1 MWELVKNI
9 FSPTQ
14 YMPHGHCY
22 LWQTPLVWL
31 HVTGDFLIAI
41 AYFSIPMML
50 IYFIFKRR
58 DVPFLGIFALFGA
71 FIILC
76 GTGHLLEIW
85 TLWHSAYWLSGIEK
99 AATALVSCFTAGQM
113 VTLLPQFLSLK
124 TPQELEAINSKL
136 QSEIAVRED
145 AELALRC
152 AYDDLEIKVQE
163 RTAQL
168 RETNSYL
175 EAEIRE
181 RIAAESALRERE
193 IRLTE
198 QQSGLLELAKNS
210 SIYEGN
216 ICEALREITK
226 MATRTLNVA
235 RGSIWFYKED
245 KSVICCADL
254 YQLMANQHS
263 GGAELKVAEYP
274 SYFEALNTEQV
285 IAALDAKTDPRT
297 QEFRESYL
305 MPSNISSLL
314 DVPITHQG
322 QIVGVICLEH
332 QGMPRNWT
340 LEEQSFASYLAQMT
354 ALAMESRDR
363 KQAELKL
370 RSVTERLQYLLAAT
384 PAVIFSCKL
393 GGNYDV
399 TFVSEN
405 IISMIGYEAQEF
417 IDGSLDW
424 HSLIHPEDLEVVN
437 TSFAQILEKESIF
450 YEYRER
456 HKDGSYRWIYDE
468 VKLVKDAAGLPV
480 ECVGYGV
487 DITARKQ
494 AEIALQQQL
503 KRERLVNAIQER
515 IRSSLQLEEVMTM
528 AVEEV
533 RQFLAT
539 DRTVIYR
546 FNSDWSGFVAVESVA
561 VGRMPI
567 LGIEINDSCFQERYV
582 SVYEQGHIRAID
594 NIYTAGISECYL
606 NLLSQLEIKA
616 NLVVPI
622 LQGENLWG
630 LLIAHH
636 CRSQRHWN
644 SSEIES
650 LKQISVQLGIAIQ
663 QSILF
668 EQAKT
673 EIADRKLAETALQK
687 AVVAAD
693 TANRAKSEFLSSMSH
708 ELRTPLNAIL
718 GFSQVM
724 ARDSSLNN
732 QHQEH
737 LEIINRAG
745 EHLLSLIND
754 ILEMSKIEA
763 GRSQLN
769 ESSFNLMYLLET
781 LEEMFRL
788 KAESKKLQLNFEV
801 VDGVPH
807 FVNGDEGKLRQILIN
822 LVGNAIKF
830 TETGSVTLRVKKKVE
845 ESLAVE
851 TAEFTGT
858 QTKPAGAGSEKS
870 ESLAVETTST
880 QTKPPDAGSNQS
892 AQGDFDCVDA
902 NSIRPEFLQNFD
914 CVDANSIRPVLLRL
928 DFEIEDTGAGI
939 AAFEMNK
946 LFQPFEQ
953 TKTGY
958 KSQQGTGLGLPI
970 SRNFV
975 QMMGGDISVS
985 STPDLGSKFAFD
997 IELRLAH
1004 PTDVKMLKPHKKVI
1018 GLAPDQPEYRILVVD
1033 DRPDN
1038 CLVIVR
1044 LLSPLG
1050 ILVREARN
1058 GQEAIAVWEDWQ
1070 PHLIWMDM
1078 QMPVMN
1084 GYEATR
1090 QIKAHPLGK
1099 QTAIVALTA
1108 SVFEEERTTILA
1120 AGCDDFM
1127 CKPFEANILFAKL
1140 EELLG
1145 VRYIYEEPVEAKLE
1159 NESEISGIT
1168 SNQSVELQLCKM
1180 PVEWVQ
1186 KIYDAAH
1193 ECCDDKIILLIEEMP
1208 REFAT
1213 AAHFLTTLV
1222 HDFLFDDIIELA
1234 KSAATAR
1241 QF

>member
-1 MWELVKNI
+1 MWEALKNI

-41 AYFSIPMML
+41 AYYSIPAML

-71 FIILC
+71 FIVLC

-99 AATALVSCFTAGQM
+99 GITALVSCYTAASM

-124 TPQELEAINSKL
+124 TPQELEAINRKL

-145 AELALRC
+145 AELALRH
-152 AYDDLEIKVQE
+152 AYDDLEVKVQE

-168 RETNSYL
+168 TEINGYL

-193 IRLTE
+193 TRLTE
-198 QQSGLLELAKNS
+198 QQNGLLELAKNS

-216 ICEALREITK
+216 IGEALREITQ
-226 MATRTLNVA
+226 MATRTLNVDRA
-235 RGSIWFYKED
+235 SIWFYHED
-245 KSVICCADL
+245 KSALCCADIYEL
-254 YQLMANQHS
+254 TPNQHS
-263 GGAELKVAEYP
+263 AGAELKVADYP
-274 SYFEALNTEQV
+274 SYFQALKTEQA
-285 IAALDAKTDPRT
+285 IAAVDATTDPRT
-297 QEFRESYL
+297 REFSESYL
-305 MPSNISSLL
+305 RPLNISSML
-314 DVPITHQG
+314 DVPITHKG
-322 QIVGVICLEH
+322 QVAGVICLEH
-332 QGMPRNWT
+332 QGTTRNWT
-340 LEEQSFASYLAQMT
+340 LDEQSFASYVAQVA
-354 ALAMESRDR
+354 ALAMEARDR
-363 KQAELKL
+363 KQAELNL
-370 RSVTERLQYLLAAT
+370 RSVTERLQYLLATT

-399 TFVSEN
+399 TFVSDN
-405 IISMIGYEAQEF
+405 VVSMIGYEARELV
-417 IDGSLDW
+417 DGSLDW
-424 HSLIHPEDLEVVN
+424 HHLIHPEDREIVA
-437 TSFAQILEKESIF
+437 TAYAQILEKESIS

-468 VKLVKDAAGLPV
+468 IKLVKDAAGLPV

-487 DITARKQ
+487 DVTARKQ
-494 AEIALQQQL
+494 AEIALKQQV

-515 IRSSLQLEEVMTM
+515 IRSSLNVEEVMTM

-533 RQFLAT
+533 RHFLST

-546 FNSDWSGFVAVESVA
+546 FNPDWSGFIAVESVS
-561 VGRMPI
+561 VSTMPI
-567 LGIEINDSCFQERYV
+567 LGIDINDPCFRENYV
-582 SVYEQGHIRAID
+582 SVYEEGHLRAID
-594 NIYTAGISECYL
+594 NIYTAGLSECHV
-606 NLLSQLEIKA
+606 NLLSEFEIKA

-622 LQGENLWG
+622 LQGEKLWG

-636 CRSQRHWN
+636 CRSQRHWT

-650 LKQISVQLGIAIQ
+650 LQQISVQLAIAIK
-663 QSILF
+663 QSTLF

-673 EIADRKLAETALQK
+673 EIAERKLAETALQK

-724 ARDSSLNN
+724 VRDSSLNN
-732 QHQEH
+732 QHQQH

-745 EHLLSLIND
+745 EHLLALIND

-769 ESSFNLMYLLET
+769 ESSFNLMRLLKT

-788 KAESKKLQLNFEV
+788 KAKSKKLQLNLEV
-801 VDGVPH
+801 GDGVPH
-807 FVNGDEGKLRQILIN
+807 FVTGDEGKLRQILIN

-830 TETGSVTLRVKKKVE
+830 TERGSVTLRVKNQVQESLRAETVE
-845 ESLAVE
+845 FGDTHTKLAGPGSENSEILAVE
-851 TAEFTGT
+851 TAVIQKQPGWYTGFN
-858 QTKPAGAGSEKS
+858 QS
-870 ESLAVETTST
+870 ESLANFS
-880 QTKPPDAGSNQS
+880 
-892 AQGDFDCVDA
+892 CVDA
-902 NSIRPEFLQNFD
+902 NDLRSEFL
-914 CVDANSIRPVLLRL
+914 RL
-928 DFEIEDTGAGI
+928 QFEIEDTGLGI
-939 AAFEMNK
+939 APEEMNK
-946 LFQPFEQ
+946 LFEPFEQ
-953 TKTGY
+953 TKTGQ

-970 SRNFV
+970 SRKFV
-975 QMMGGDISVS
+975 QMMGGDITVS
-985 STPDLGSKFAFD
+985 STPELGSNFAFD
-997 IELRLAH
+997 IQISLAT
-1004 PTDVKMLKPHKKVI
+1004 PSEIKILKPQKKVI
-1018 GLAPDQPEYRILVVD
+1018 GLAPNQPEYRILVVD
-1033 DRPDN
+1033 DRADN
-1038 CLVIVR
+1038 CLVIER

-1050 ILVREARN
+1050 LIVRSARD
-1058 GQEAIAVWEDWQ
+1058 GEEAIAVWEDWQ

-1078 QMPVMN
+1078 QMPVMD

-1090 QIKAHPLGK
+1090 KIKAHPLGK
-1099 QTAIVALTA
+1099 QTVIVALTA
-1108 SVFEEERTTILA
+1108 SAFEEERQTILG

-1127 CKPFEANILFAKL
+1127 RKPFEAKILFAKM

-1145 VRYIYEEPVEAKLE
+1145 VRYIYEESVDTPLE
-1159 NESEISGIT
+1159 NESDISGVT
-1168 SNQSVELQLCKM
+1168 SNQSVESQLGQM
-1180 PVEWVQ
+1180 PIEWVE
-1186 KIYDAAH
+1186 KISHAAH
-1193 ECCDDKIILLIEEMP
+1193 ECCDDKIVNLIEELP
-1208 REFAT
+1208 SEFAL
-1213 AAHFLTTLV
+1213 AAQYLTTLV
-1222 HDFLFDDIIELA
+1222 QDFLFDDIIDIA
-1234 KSAATAR
+1234 QSAVATR
-1241 QF
+1241 

>member
-1 MWELVKNI
+1 MWQIVKNI

-31 HVTGDFLIAI
+31 HITGDFLIAI
-41 AYFSIPMML
+41 AYYSIPAML
-50 IYFIFKRR
+50 IYFILKRR
-58 DVPFLGIFALFGA
+58 DIPFLGIFALFGA

-76 GTGHLLEIW
+76 GTGHLLDIW
-85 TLWHSAYWLSGIEK
+85 TLWHSAYWLSGVEK
-99 AATALVSCFTAGQM
+99 GITAIVSCFTAGQM

-124 TPQELEAINSKL
+124 TPQELEAINRKL

-145 AELALRC
+145 AELALRH
-152 AYDDLEIKVQE
+152 AYDDLETKVEE

-168 RETNSYL
+168 RETNDNL

-198 QQSGLLELAKNS
+198 QQTALLELAQNS

-216 ICEALREITK
+216 IGEALREITQ
-226 MATRTLNVA
+226 MATRTLNVE
-235 RGSIWFYKED
+235 RGSVWFYRED
-245 KSVICCADL
+245 KLALCCADIYEL
-254 YQLMANQHS
+254 TANQHS
-263 GGAELKVAEYP
+263 EGAELKVADYP
-274 SYFEALNTEQV
+274 SYFQALKREQT
-285 IAALDAKTDPRT
+285 IAAVDAKTDPRT

-305 MPSNISSLL
+305 IPLNISSML

-322 QIVGVICLEH
+322 RIAGVICLEH
-332 QGMPRNWT
+332 QGTPRKWT
-340 LEEQSFASYLAQMT
+340 LDEQSFASYLAQMT
-354 ALAMESRDR
+354 ALAMEARDR
-363 KQAELKL
+363 KQAELNL
-370 RSVTERLQYLLAAT
+370 RSVTQRLQYLLATT
-384 PAVIFSCKL
+384 PAVIFSCQL

-405 IISMIGYEAQEF
+405 VISMIGYEAREF
-417 IDGSLDW
+417 VDGSLDW
-424 HSLIHPEDLEVVN
+424 HSLVHPEDREVVD
-437 TSFAQILEKESIF
+437 TSFAQILEKGAIS

-456 HKDGSYRWIYDE
+456 HKDGNYRWIYDE

-503 KRERLVNAIQER
+503 KRERLVNSIQER
-515 IRSSLQLEEVMTM
+515 IRSSLNLEEVMTV

-533 RQFLAT
+533 RQFLST

-546 FNSDWSGFVAVESVA
+546 FNPDWSGFIAVESVA
-561 VGRMPI
+561 ADRMPI
-567 LGIEINDSCFQERYV
+567 VGIDINDPCFQEHYV
-582 SVYEQGHIRAID
+582 SVYQQGHLRAID
-594 NIYTAGISECYL
+594 NIYTAGISECHI
-606 NLLSQLEIKA
+606 NLLIQFEIKA
-616 NLVVPI
+616 NLVIPI
-622 LQGENLWG
+622 LQGEKLWG

-650 LKQISVQLGIAIQ
+650 LKQISVQLAIAIK
-663 QSILF
+663 QSTLF

-673 EIADRKLAETALQK
+673 EISERKLAETALQK

-693 TANRAKSEFLSSMSH
+693 KANRAKSEFLSSMSH

-724 ARDSSLNN
+724 VRDSSLNN
-732 QHQEH
+732 QHQQH

-769 ESSFNLMYLLET
+769 QNSFNLMRMLKT

-788 KAESKKLQLNFEV
+788 KAKSKKLQLNFEV
-801 VDGVPH
+801 VEGVPQ

-822 LVGNAIKF
+822 LVGNALKF
-830 TETGSVTLRVKKKVE
+830 TEMGSVTLRVKKKVE
-845 ESLAVE
+845 ESLGAE
-851 TAEFTGT
+851 TAEFSDK
-858 QTKPAGAGSEKS
+858 QTKLAGGASSENSK
-870 ESLAVETTST
+870 SLAVETAAI
-880 QTKPPDAGSNQS
+880 QRKPGWYAGFNQS
-892 AQGDFDCVDA
+892 ESLADSDCADA
-902 NSIRPEFLQNFD
+902 NDFHPE
-914 CVDANSIRPVLLRL
+914 LLRL
-928 DFEIEDTGAGI
+928 QFEIEDTGLGI
-939 AAFEMNK
+939 APEEMNR
-946 LFQPFEQ
+946 LFEPFEQ
-953 TKTGY
+953 TTTGQ

-970 SRNFV
+970 SRKFV
-975 QMMGGDISVS
+975 QMMGGDITVS
-985 STPDLGSKFAFD
+985 STPNLGSKFVFD
-997 IELRLAH
+997 IQISL
-1004 PTDVKMLKPHKKVI
+1004 PTPSEIKILIPQKKVI
-1018 GLAPDQPEYRILVVD
+1018 SLAPNQPQYRILVVD
-1033 DRPDN
+1033 DRADN
-1038 CLVIVR
+1038 CLVIER

-1050 ILVREARN
+1050 ILVREARD

-1078 QMPVMN
+1078 QMPVMD

-1090 QIKAHPLGK
+1090 KIKAHPLGK
-1099 QTAIVALTA
+1099 QTVIVALTA
-1108 SVFEEERTTILA
+1108 SAFEEERHTILG

-1127 CKPFEANILFAKL
+1127 RKPFEAKILFAKM

-1145 VRYIYEEPVEAKLE
+1145 LRYIYEESVDEKLE
-1159 NESEISGIT
+1159 NESEISGAT
-1168 SNQSVELQLCKM
+1168 SNQSVVESQLGQM
-1180 PVEWVQ
+1180 PVEWVE

-1193 ECCDDKIILLIEEMP
+1193 ECCDDKIIKLIEEMP
-1208 REFAT
+1208 RQFAV
-1213 AAHFLTTLV
+1213 AAQVLTTLV

-1234 KSAATAR
+1234 KSAVTAG
-1241 QF
+1241 QP

>member
-1 MWELVKNI
+1 MWELLKNI

-31 HVTGDFLIAI
+31 HITGDFLIAI
-41 AYFSIPMML
+41 AYYSIPAML

-99 AATALVSCFTAGQM
+99 GITALVSCYTAASM

-124 TPQELEAINSKL
+124 TPQELEVINRKL

-145 AELALRC
+145 AELALRH
-152 AYDDLEIKVQE
+152 AHDDLEIKVQE

-168 RETNSYL
+168 SEINSYL

-198 QQSGLLELAKNS
+198 QQTGLLKLARTS

-216 ICEALREITK
+216 IDEALREITQ
-226 MATRTLNVA
+226 MATRTLNVE
-235 RGSIWFYKED
+235 RGSVWFFQED
-245 KSVICCADL
+245 KSAMCCADL
-254 YQLMANQHS
+254 YELTANQHS
-263 GGAELKVAEYP
+263 GAVEERKIADYP
-274 SYFEALNTEQV
+274 TYFLAVNKEQA
-285 IAALDAKTDPRT
+285 IAAVDAKTDPHT
-297 QEFRESYL
+297 LEFSESYL
-305 MPSNISSLL
+305 MPSNISSML

-322 QIVGVICLEH
+322 RFAGVICLEH
-332 QGMPRNWT
+332 QGTLRNWT
-340 LEEQSFASYLAQMT
+340 LDEQSFASYLAQIA
-354 ALAMESRDR
+354 ALAMEARDR

-405 IISMIGYEAQEF
+405 IISMMGYEAREF

-424 HSLIHPEDLEVVN
+424 HSLVHPEDREVVDS
-437 TSFAQILEKESIF
+437 SFDQILEKESIS

-468 VKLVKDAAGLPV
+468 VKLVKDAAGIPV

-494 AEIALQQQL
+494 AEIALQQQV
-503 KRERLVNAIQER
+503 KRERLVNSIQER
-515 IRSSLQLEEVMTM
+515 IRSSLNLEEVMTV

-533 RQFLAT
+533 RQFLST

-546 FNSDWSGFVAVESVA
+546 FNPDYSGFIAVESVA
-561 VGRMPI
+561 ADRMSI
-567 LGIEINDSCFQERYV
+567 LGIDINDPCFQEHYV
-582 SVYEQGHIRAID
+582 SVYEQGHLRAID
-594 NIYTAGISECYL
+594 NIYTAGISECHI
-606 NLLSQLEIKA
+606 NLLSQFEIKA

-622 LQGENLWG
+622 LQGKKLWG

-636 CRSQRHWN
+636 CRSPRVWN

-650 LKQISVQLGIAIQ
+650 LQQISVQLAIAIQ

-673 EIADRKLAETALQK
+673 EIAERKLAETALQK

-724 ARDSSLNN
+724 VRDSSLNN
-732 QHQEH
+732 QHQQH

-769 ESSFNLMYLLET
+769 DSSFNLMRLLET
-781 LEEMFRL
+781 LKQMFRL
-788 KAESKKLQLNFEV
+788 KAKSKKLQLNFEV
-801 VDGVPH
+801 VEGVPH

-830 TETGSVTLRVKKKVE
+830 TETGSVSLRVKMKVE
-845 ESLAVE
+845 ESWAVE
-851 TAEFTGT
+851 TAEFAGT
-858 QTKPAGAGSEKS
+858 QTKPAGASSEQS
-870 ESLAVETTST
+870 ETLAVETASC
-880 QTKPPDAGSNQS
+880 QTKPAGAGSNQS
-892 AQGDFDCVDA
+892 AQAD
-902 NSIRPEFLQNFD
+902 LD
-914 CVDANSIRPVLLRL
+914 CVDANSIRPVFLQNLDCADANSINPEFLRL
-928 DFEIEDTGAGI
+928 QFEIEDTGTGI
-939 AAFEMNK
+939 DAEEINK
-946 LFQPFEQ
+946 LFEPFEQ
-953 TKTGY
+953 TKTGRE
-958 KSQQGTGLGLPI
+958 SQQGTGLGLPI
-970 SRNFV
+970 SRKFV
-975 QMMGGDISVS
+975 QMMGGDITVS
-985 STPDLGSKFAFD
+985 STPGVGSKFAFD
-997 IELRLAH
+997 IEMRLAE
-1004 PTDVKMLKPHKKVI
+1004 PSEIKMLQPHKKVM
-1018 GLAPDQPEYRILVVD
+1018 GLVPNQPEYRILVVD
-1033 DRPDN
+1033 DRADN
-1038 CLVIVR
+1038 CLVIER

-1050 ILVREARN
+1050 ILVKEARN

-1090 QIKAHPLGK
+1090 KIKAHPLGK

-1108 SVFEEERTTILA
+1108 SAFEEERKTILE

-1127 CKPFEANILFAKL
+1127 RKPFEAKILFAKM

-1145 VRYIYEEPVEAKLE
+1145 VRYIYEESVDAPLE
-1159 NESEISGIT
+1159 NESKISGVT
-1168 SNQSVELQLCKM
+1168 SNQSVESQIAQM
-1180 PVEWVQ
+1180 PIEWIE
-1186 KIYDAAH
+1186 KISHAAN
-1193 ECCDDKIILLIEEMP
+1193 ECCDDKILKLIEEMP
-1208 REFAT
+1208 REFAL
-1213 AAHFLTTLV
+1213 AAQILTTLV

-1234 KSAATAR
+1234 QSAVAAR
-1241 QF
+1241 

>member
-1 MWELVKNI
+1 MWEALKNI

-41 AYFSIPMML
+41 AYYSIPAML

-99 AATALVSCFTAGQM
+99 GITALVSCFTAGSM

-124 TPQELEAINSKL
+124 TPQELETINRKL

-145 AELALRC
+145 AELALRH

-168 RETNSYL
+168 TEINGYL

-193 IRLTE
+193 TRLTE
-198 QQSGLLELAKNS
+198 QQNGLLELAKNS

-216 ICEALREITK
+216 IGEALREITK
-226 MATRTLNVA
+226 MATRTLNVERA
-235 RGSIWFYKED
+235 SIWFYQED
-245 KSVICCADL
+245 KSAIYCADIYEL
-254 YQLMANQHS
+254 TPNPHS
-263 GGAELKVAEYP
+263 AGAELKVAEYP
-274 SYFEALNTEQV
+274 SYFQALNTEQV
-285 IAALDAKTDPRT
+285 LAAVDAKTDPRT
-297 QEFRESYL
+297 REFSESYL
-305 MPSNISSLL
+305 KPLNISSML
-314 DVPITHQG
+314 DVPITHKG
-322 QIVGVICLEH
+322 QIAGLICLEH
-332 QGMPRNWT
+332 RGTTRNWT
-340 LEEQSFASYLAQMT
+340 LDEQSFASYVAQIA
-354 ALAMESRDR
+354 ALAMEARDR
-363 KQAELKL
+363 KQAELNL
-370 RSVTERLQYLLAAT
+370 RSVTERLQYLLATT

-393 GGNYDV
+393 GGNHDV
-399 TFVSEN
+399 TFVSDN
-405 IISMIGYEAQEF
+405 IVSMMGYEAREF
-417 IDGSLDW
+417 LDGSLDW
-424 HSLIHPEDLEVVN
+424 HSLIHPDDRETVA
-437 TSFAQILEKESIF
+437 TAFAQILEKESIS

-468 VKLVKDAAGLPV
+468 IKLVKDAAGLPV

-487 DITARKQ
+487 DVTLRKQ
-494 AEIALQQQL
+494 AEIALQQQV

-515 IRSSLQLEEVMTM
+515 IRSSLNVEEVMTM
-528 AVEEV
+528 AVEEIC
-533 RQFLAT
+533 QFLST

-546 FNSDWSGFVAVESVA
+546 FNPDWSGFIAVESVS
-561 VGRMPI
+561 VGTMPI
-567 LGIEINDSCFQERYV
+567 LGIDINDPCFRERYV
-582 SVYEQGHIRAID
+582 SVYEQGHVRAID
-594 NIYTAGISECYL
+594 NIYTAGLSECHV
-606 NLLSQLEIKA
+606 NLLSELEIKA

-622 LQGENLWG
+622 LQGEKLWG

-650 LKQISVQLGIAIQ
+650 LKHISVQLAIAIQ
-663 QSILF
+663 QSTLF
-668 EQAKT
+668 EQAQT
-673 EIADRKLAETALQK
+673 EIAERKLAETALQK

-724 ARDSSLNN
+724 VRDSSLNN
-732 QHQEH
+732 QHQQH

-745 EHLLSLIND
+745 EHLLALIND

-769 ESSFNLMYLLET
+769 ESSFNLMRLLKT

-788 KAESKKLQLNFEV
+788 KAKSKKLQLNLEV
-801 VDGVPH
+801 GDGVPQ
-807 FVNGDEGKLRQILIN
+807 FVSGDEGKLRQILIN

-830 TETGSVTLRVKKKVE
+830 TEMGSVTLRVKKKVE
-845 ESLAVE
+845 ESLGAE
-851 TAEFTGT
+851 TAELSDT
-858 QTKPAGAGSEKS
+858 QTKLADAGSEHS
-870 ESLAVETTST
+870 ESLAVETAAIQKKTGWYTGFNPS
-880 QTKPPDAGSNQS
+880 KSL
-892 AQGDFDCVDA
+892 GDFDCVEA
-902 NSIRPEFLQNFD
+902 NDLRPQ
-914 CVDANSIRPVLLRL
+914 LLRL
-928 DFEIEDTGAGI
+928 QFEIEDTGLGI
-939 AAFEMNK
+939 APEEINK
-946 LFQPFEQ
+946 LFEPFEQ
-953 TKTGY
+953 TKTGQ

-970 SRNFV
+970 SHKFV
-975 QMMGGDISVS
+975 QMMGGDITVS
-985 STPDLGSKFAFD
+985 STPELGSKFAFD
-997 IELRLAH
+997 IQISLAT
-1004 PTDVKMLKPHKKVI
+1004 PSEIKNFKSKKKVI
-1018 GLAPDQPEYRILVVD
+1018 GLAPNQPEYRILVVD
-1033 DRPDN
+1033 DRADN
-1038 CLVIVR
+1038 GLVIDR

-1050 ILVREARN
+1050 IVVRSARD
-1058 GQEAIAVWEDWQ
+1058 GQEAIAIWEDWQ

-1078 QMPVMN
+1078 QMPVMD

-1099 QTAIVALTA
+1099 QTVIVALTA
-1108 SVFEEERTTILA
+1108 SVFEEERQTILG
-1120 AGCDDFM
+1120 AGCDDFIR
-1127 CKPFEANILFAKL
+1127 KPFEAKILFAKM

-1145 VRYIYEEPVEAKLE
+1145 VRYIYEESVEAPLE
-1159 NESEISGIT
+1159 NESEISGVT
-1168 SNQSVELQLCKM
+1168 SNQSVESQIGQM
-1180 PVEWVQ
+1180 PLEWVE
-1186 KIYDAAH
+1186 KISHAAH
-1193 ECCDDKIILLIEEMP
+1193 ECCDDKIVKLIEELP
-1208 REFAT
+1208 KEFAL
-1213 AAHFLTTLV
+1213 AAEVLTTLV
-1222 HDFLFDDIIELA
+1222 EDFLFDDIIDLA
-1234 KSAATAR
+1234 QSAVAMR
-1241 QF
+1241 

>member
-1 MWELVKNI
+1 MWELLKNI

-31 HVTGDFLIAI
+31 HITGDFLIAI
-41 AYFSIPMML
+41 AYYSIPAML

-99 AATALVSCFTAGQM
+99 GITALVSCYTAGSM

-124 TPQELEAINSKL
+124 TPQELEAINRKL

-145 AELALRC
+145 AELALRH

-168 RETNSYL
+168 SETNSYL

-198 QQSGLLELAKNS
+198 QQTGLLELAKTS

-216 ICEALREITK
+216 IGEALKEITQ
-226 MATRTLNVA
+226 MATRTLNVE
-235 RGSIWFYKED
+235 RGSVWFYRED
-245 KSVICCADL
+245 KSAMCCADL
-254 YQLMANQHS
+254 YELTANQHS
-263 GGAELKVAEYP
+263 GGVELKVTDYP
-274 SYFEALNTEQV
+274 TYFQALNTEQA
-285 IAALDAKTDPRT
+285 IAAVDAKTDPRS
-297 QEFRESYL
+297 QELRESYL
-305 MPSNISSLL
+305 IPLNISSML
-314 DVPITHQG
+314 DVPISHQG
-322 QIVGVICLEH
+322 RFAGVICLEH
-332 QGMPRNWT
+332 QGTLRNWT
-340 LEEQSFASYLAQMT
+340 LDEQSFASYLAQIA
-354 ALAMESRDR
+354 ALAMEARDR

-405 IISMIGYEAQEF
+405 IISMMGYEAREF

-424 HSLIHPEDLEVVN
+424 HSLVHPEDREVVDS
-437 TSFAQILEKESIF
+437 SFAQILEKESIS

-468 VKLVKDAAGLPV
+468 VKLVKDAAGIPV

-494 AEIALQQQL
+494 AEIALQQQV
-503 KRERLVNAIQER
+503 KRERLVNSIQER
-515 IRSSLQLEEVMTM
+515 IRSSLNLEEVMTV

-533 RQFLAT
+533 RQFLST

-546 FNSDWSGFVAVESVA
+546 FNPDWSGFVAVESVA
-561 VGRMPI
+561 AGTMPI
-567 LGIEINDSCFQERYV
+567 LGIYINDPCFRESYI
-582 SVYEQGHIRAID
+582 SVYEQGHLRAID
-594 NIYTAGISECYL
+594 NIYMAGISECHIS
-606 NLLSQLEIKA
+606 LLSQFEIKA

-622 LQGENLWG
+622 MQGEKLWG

-636 CRSQRHWN
+636 CRSQRVWT

-650 LKQISVQLGIAIQ
+650 LQQISVQLAIAIQ
-663 QSILF
+663 QSLLF

-673 EIADRKLAETALQK
+673 EIAERKLAETALQK
-687 AVVAAD
+687 AVLAAD

-724 ARDSSLNN
+724 VRDSSLNN
-732 QHQEH
+732 QHQQH

-769 ESSFNLMYLLET
+769 DSSFNLMRLLET
-781 LEEMFRL
+781 LKQMFRL
-788 KAESKKLQLNFEV
+788 KAKSKKLQLNFEV
-801 VDGVPH
+801 VDGVPD

-851 TAEFTGT
+851 TAELAGT
-858 QTKPAGAGSEKS
+858 QK
-870 ESLAVETTST
+870 SLAVETAAI
-880 QTKPPDAGSNQS
+880 QTKPAYAGSNQS
-892 AQGDFDCVDA
+892 AQAD
-902 NSIRPEFLQNFD
+902 FD
-914 CVDANSIRPVLLRL
+914 CVDANSIRPVLLRIQ
-928 DFEIEDTGAGI
+928 FEIEDTGPGI
-939 AAFEMNK
+939 DAQEINK
-946 LFQPFEQ
+946 LFEPFEQ
-953 TKTGY
+953 TKTGQ

-970 SRNFV
+970 SRKFV
-975 QMMGGDISVS
+975 QMMGGDITVS
-985 STPDLGSKFAFD
+985 STPGLGSKFAFD
-997 IELRLAH
+997 IEIRLAE
-1004 PTDVKMLKPHKKVI
+1004 PTEIKMLKPHKKVM
-1018 GLAPDQPEYRILVVD
+1018 GLAPNQPEYRILVVD
-1033 DRPDN
+1033 DRADN
-1038 CLVIVR
+1038 CLVIER

-1090 QIKAHPLGK
+1090 KIKAHPLGK

-1108 SVFEEERTTILA
+1108 SVFEEERKTILE

-1127 CKPFEANILFAKL
+1127 RKPFEAKILFAKM

-1145 VRYIYEEPVEAKLE
+1145 VRYIYEESVDAKLE
-1159 NESEISGIT
+1159 NESKISGVT
-1168 SNQSVELQLCKM
+1168 SNQSVESQIGQM
-1180 PVEWVQ
+1180 PLEWVE
-1186 KIYDAAH
+1186 KISHAAH
-1193 ECCDDKIILLIEEMP
+1193 ECCDDKILNLIEEMP
-1208 REFAT
+1208 REFAL
-1213 AAHFLTTLV
+1213 AAQVLTTLV

-1234 KSAATAR
+1234 QSAVTAR
-1241 QF
+1241 

>member
-1 MWELVKNI
+1 MWEFVKNI

-41 AYFSIPMML
+41 AYYSIPAML

-76 GTGHLLEIW
+76 GTGHLLDIW

-99 AATALVSCFTAGQM
+99 GITALVSCYTAGSM

-136 QSEIAVRED
+136 QSEIAVRKEV
-145 AELALRC
+145 ELALRC

-163 RTAQL
+163 RTAEL
-168 RETNSYL
+168 REINCYL

-193 IRLTE
+193 TRLTE
-198 QQSGLLELAKNS
+198 QQKGLLELAQNS

-216 ICEALREITK
+216 IGEALREITQ
-226 MATRTLNVA
+226 MATRTLNVD
-235 RGSIWFYKED
+235 RGSVWFYKED
-245 KSVICCADL
+245 KSALCCADL
-254 YQLMANQHS
+254 YELTANQHS
-263 GGAELKVAEYP
+263 EGAELKVADYP
-274 SYFEALNTEQV
+274 SYFQALKTEQT
-285 IAALDAKTDPRT
+285 IAAVDAKTDPRT

-305 MPSNISSLL
+305 IPLNISSML

-322 QIVGVICLEH
+322 RFAGVICLER
-332 QGMPRNWT
+332 QGTPRKWT
-340 LEEQSFASYLAQMT
+340 LDEQSFASYLSQMT
-354 ALAMESRDR
+354 ALAMEARDR
-363 KQAELKL
+363 KQAELNL
-370 RSVTERLQYLLAAT
+370 RSVTERLQYLLATT

-399 TFVSEN
+399 TFISDN
-405 IISMIGYEAQEF
+405 IVSMIGYEAQEF
-417 IDGSLDW
+417 VDGSLDW
-424 HSLIHPEDLEVVN
+424 HSLIHPEDREVVAN
-437 TSFAQILEKESIF
+437 SFDRILEKESIS

-468 VKLVKDAAGLPV
+468 VKLVKDAAGIPV

-503 KRERLVNAIQER
+503 KRERLVDAIQER
-515 IRSSLQLEEVMTM
+515 IRSSLNLEEVMTV

-533 RQFLAT
+533 RQFLST

-546 FNSDWSGFVAVESVA
+546 FNPDWSGFVAVESVA
-561 VGRMPI
+561 ADTMPI
-567 LGIEINDSCFQERYV
+567 LGIDINDSCFRESYI
-582 SVYEQGHIRAID
+582 SVYEEGHLRAID
-594 NIYTAGISECYL
+594 NIYTAGISDCHV
-606 NLLSQLEIKA
+606 NLLSQFEIKA

-622 LQGENLWG
+622 LQGEKSWG

-650 LKQISVQLGIAIQ
+650 LKQISVQLAIAIQ
-663 QSILF
+663 QSTLF

-673 EIADRKLAETALQK
+673 EIAERKLAETALQK

-708 ELRTPLNAIL
+708 ELRTPLNSIL

-724 ARDSSLNN
+724 VRDSSLNN
-732 QHQEH
+732 QQQQH

-769 ESSFNLMYLLET
+769 ESSFNLMRLLKT

-788 KAESKKLQLNFEV
+788 KAKSKKLQLNLEV

-830 TETGSVTLRVKKKVE
+830 TKTGSVTLRVKMKVE

-851 TAEFTGT
+851 TAAI
-858 QTKPAGAGSEKS
+858 QTKPAYAGS
-870 ESLAVETTST
+870 ESLAVETAATE
-880 QTKPPDAGSNQS
+880 TKPACAGSNQS
-892 AQGDFDCVDA
+892 AQADFDCVDA
-902 NSIRPEFLQNFD
+902 NSIRPEFSRFQ
-914 CVDANSIRPVLLRL
+914 
-928 DFEIEDTGAGI
+928 FEIEDTGPGI
-939 AAFEMNK
+939 AAEEMNK
-946 LFQPFEQ
+946 LFEPFEQ
-953 TKTGY
+953 TKTGM

-970 SRNFV
+970 SRKFV

-997 IELRLAH
+997 IQISLAD
-1004 PTDVKMLKPHKKVI
+1004 PIEIKMLKPQRKVI
-1018 GLAPDQPEYRILVVD
+1018 GLAPNQPEYRILVVD
-1033 DRPDN
+1033 DRADN
-1038 CLVIVR
+1038 CLVIDR

-1090 QIKAHPLGK
+1090 KIKAHPLGK
-1099 QTAIVALTA
+1099 QTVIVALTA
-1108 SVFEEERTTILA
+1108 SAFEEERKTILG

-1127 CKPFEANILFAKL
+1127 RKPFEAKILFAKM

-1145 VRYIYEEPVEAKLE
+1145 VRYIYEEPVDAKLE
-1159 NESEISGIT
+1159 NESEISGVT
-1168 SNQSVELQLCKM
+1168 SNQSLESQLGQM

-1193 ECCDDKIILLIEEMP
+1193 ECCDDKIIQLIEEMP

-1213 AAHFLTTLV
+1213 AAQNLTTLV

-1234 KSAATAR
+1234 KSAVTAR
-1241 QF
+1241 QY